1 MNKYVVKLYARAY
14 RDLDG
19 IYTYIAE
26 NLLEPD
32 TALNMADELESA
44 IFSLEQLPERGA
56 VRRAGAY
63 ANGNYR
69 QLFVKNYTEKT
80 APKNGLSFF
89 PLERKKDVSADK
101 VLRQICVYVK
111 QSMTQE
117 NPPQRW
123 LCGGRKRGSGIEI

>member
-1 MNKYVVKLYARAY
+1 MNKYLVKLYASAY
-14 RDLDG
+14 RYLDG

-63 ANGNYR
+63 ANGNYS

-89 PLERKKDVSADK
+89 VGKEKGC
-101 VLRQICVYVK
+101 I
-111 QSMTQE
+111 
-117 NPPQRW
+117 
-123 LCGGRKRGSGIEI
+123 SG

>member
-1 MNKYVVKLYARAY
+1 MDKYVVKLYARAY

-80 APKNGLSFF
+80 APKKRAVLFRWKGKRMYQRIKFSGRYAFTLSG
-89 PLERKKDVSADK
+89 P
-101 VLRQICVYVK
+101 
-111 QSMTQE
+111 
-117 NPPQRW
+117 
-123 LCGGRKRGSGIEI
+123 

>member
-69 QLFVKNYTEKT
+69 QLFVKNYTGKT

-89 PLERKKDVSADK
+89 VGKEKGC
-101 VLRQICVYVK
+101 I
-111 QSMTQE
+111 
-117 NPPQRW
+117 
-123 LCGGRKRGSGIEI
+123 SG

>member
-32 TALNMADELESA
+32 TALNMADELESP

-89 PLERKKDVSADK
+89 VGKEKGC
-101 VLRQICVYVK
+101 I
-111 QSMTQE
+111 
-117 NPPQRW
+117 
-123 LCGGRKRGSGIEI
+123 SG